1 MKASGMKGQI
11 IVWNIFFIAT
21 VGRGGMTM
29 AHIFVLYISVENYGL
44 TSLIGKLLSTIMEFH
59 RDGYV
64 VSFFLCGVLHK
75 CRNMVTK
82 GLVDVGVSFLF
93 RIEHNSM

>member
-1 MKASGMKGQI
+1 MKESGMKGQI

-44 TSLIGKLLSTIMEFH
+44 TSMIRKFLSPIMEFH
-59 RDGYV
+59 GDGYV
-64 VSFFLCGVLHK
+64 VTFFL
-75 CRNMVTK
+75 
-82 GLVDVGVSFLF
+82 
-93 RIEHNSM
+93 